1 MLQNK
6 AKSSF
11 LRADY
16 AIQQRVTQENKLY
29 DADFYDKKMKLL
41 GVNANWFEKNQK
53 FEVLKNKRINDGR
66 IRTELTLTNQE
77 VKYRKKQRLLELY
90 HAEAYL

>member
-6 AKSSF
+6 TKTSM

-16 AIQQRVTQENKLY
+16 AIQQRVNQENKLY
-29 DADFYDKKMKLL
+29 DADYYDKKMKLL

-53 FEVLKNKRINDGR
+53 FEVLKNKKINDGR

-77 VKYRKKQRLLELY
+77 VKYRKRQRLLELY
-90 HAEAYL
+90 RLESYL